1 MGVRVGV
8 LVKVIFES
16 GMMRKFFSSRPEIDL
31 VVVLSERV
39 MVTGWLALGDEGEVL
54 IVIMGWS
61 VVPDARWRMS
71 WFWELATRKRI
82 RPMMTGMIGRRMR
95 VRRRGFILF

>member
-71 WFWELATRKRI
+71 WF
-82 RPMMTGMIGRRMR
+82 
-95 VRRRGFILF
+95 

>member
-1 MGVRVGV
+1 MGV
-8 LVKVIFES
+8 LAKDIFES

-39 MVTGWLALGDEGEVL
+39 TVTGWLALGDEGEAV
-54 IVIMGWS
+54 IVMVGWL
-61 VVPDARWRMS
+61 VVPEARWRMS

-95 VRRRGFILF
+95 ARRREFILS

>member
-8 LVKVIFES
+8 LVKVMFES

-71 WFWELATRKRI
+71 WF
-82 RPMMTGMIGRRMR
+82 
-95 VRRRGFILF
+95 

>member
-8 LVKVIFES
+8 LVKVMFES

-39 MVTGWLALGDEGEVL
+39 TVTGWLALGDEGEVL

-71 WFWELATRKRI
+71 WF
-82 RPMMTGMIGRRMR
+82 
-95 VRRRGFILF
+95 